1 MKIDE
6 NFGWTKHIDY
16 VSNKLRI
23 LLCKFYQL
31 SFKIP
36 KDVLKCIYLAL
47 VDSIVSYA
55 LDCYGLSFKTHID
68 KIEALQIRFLKLLVD
83 KKTQRKCQND
93 YSQLFKILKVL
104 PVSLKHKYLLAMNNH
119 GSTEH
124 ITQHQHGIGT
134 RMVTQGKY
142 EIPRVNNF
150 YGGRT
155 LTKQLPKLLNDLPT
169 EIRDETNKARF
180 SRLLKKH
187 LLSKI

>member
-1 MKIDE
+1 
-6 NFGWTKHIDY
+6 
-16 VSNKLRI
+16 
-23 LLCKFYQL
+23 
-31 SFKIP
+31 
-36 KDVLKCIYLAL
+36 
-47 VDSIVSYA
+47 
-55 LDCYGLSFKTHID
+55 
-68 KIEALQIRFLKLLVD
+68 
-83 KKTQRKCQND
+83 
-93 YSQLFKILKVL
+93 
-104 PVSLKHKYLLAMNNH
+104 MNNH